1 MNQSTVT
8 TSQTP
13 RPATDI
19 RQTSRSSSLLPK
31 AVHLISDELRVSFQ
45 IDRTSMLVTKPR
57 ETQTRWSTSVNG
69 TPDSTRHR
77 PMTLITAT
85 RNHMPVQLRKH
96 TRTVPSPT
104 LSFPTTVIRIW
115 RRQMTLARST
125 RQIQPNW
132 SDIGPYGP

>member
-8 TSQTP
+8 TSQAS
-13 RPATDI
+13 RPATII

-31 AVHLISDELRVSFQ
+31 AVHDISDELRVSFQ
-45 IDRTSMLVTKPR
+45 IDRTSMLLTRPR
-57 ETQTRWSTSVNG
+57 ETQIRSSTSANG
-69 TPDSTRHR
+69 TPDSTARHR

-115 RRQMTLARST
+115 RIDRWPLHDRHDKYNLT
-125 RQIQPNW
+125 
-132 SDIGPYGP
+132 GPT